1 MPTVPIATTRTFIWF
16 YIRCI
21 IFKNRL
27 HLFAPGQRIYKYWMK
42 DYFVKLD
49 LHLENVDLDRIKG
62 KYFEGYGTTFK
73 NYLIKDK
80 DYFDSL
86 IKEKIKF
93 NIEPSLVLITEI
105 TGDGIAPHVDQHT
118 VALNYYLEVNKSIT
132 TFWDQKIDT
141 EGNTIPQHYRD
152 GKLYKN
158 DAKVYEIKD
167 LKMACSFSAK
177 KGECFL
183 LNVRKIHNVFKLE
196 QDVNR
201 YAIRWGWQDYDYH
214 TILNSIELINK

>member
-1 MPTVPIATTRTFIWF
+1 MSAVPMTTARAFIWF

-27 HLFAPGQRIYKYWMK
+27 HLFAPGQRIYKYQMK

-49 LHLENVDLDRIKG
+49 LRLEEVDLDRIKG
-62 KYFEGYGTTFK
+62 KYLEGYGTTFK

-80 DYFDSL
+80 EYFNSL

-93 NIEPSLVLITEI
+93 HIEPSLILITEI
-105 TGDGIAPHVDQHT
+105 TGDGIHPHVDQHT
-118 VALNYYLEVNKSIT
+118 VALNYYLEADKSIT
-132 TFWDQKIDT
+132 TFWDQIT
-141 EGNTIPQHYRD
+141 EIEGDQIPQHYGD

-158 DAKVYEIKD
+158 NAKVYEIKN
-167 LKMACSFSAK
+167 LKHACAFSAK

-196 QDVNR
+196 QNVNR
-201 YAIRWGWQDYDYH
+201 YAIRWGWEDYDYT
-214 TILNSIELINK
+214 TILNSIEILNK